1 MAKKALPIYIRD
13 QETGLLGESTPDKAQ
28 LPVAT
33 GDDKTLPPLRVLVAD
48 DNEAERLLTIRQISK
63 AWPVERQIIV
73 ECAADGA
80 EALEKIR
87 RHQFGLVILDN
98 NMPHQEGTEVLR
110 AIRAAGLRV
119 PVVVVSAQNREA
131 VAADLK
137 DLAAAFASKHE
148 LDLVNFS
155 SAVLESI
162 YLQARAVSP
171 PGAGPA

>member
-13 QETGLLGESTPDKAQ
+13 QATGLLGETTFDEAQ
-28 LPVAT
+28 LPFIT
-33 GDDKTLPPLRVLVAD
+33 GDGKTPPPLRVLVAD

-98 NMPHQEGTEVLR
+98 NMPHHDGTEVLR
-110 AIRAAGLRV
+110 AMRAAGLRV
-119 PVVVVSAQNREA
+119 PVVVVSAQNRE
-131 VAADLK
+131 VIDADLK
-137 DLAAAFASKHE
+137 ALAAAFASKHE

-155 SAVLESI
+155 SAILESI
-162 YLQARAVSP
+162 YLQARAGLP
-171 PGAGPA
+171 PGAGSV